1 MNAFIAL
8 QFYVFS
14 GLVVVAVF
22 FLGLKDNLDLKTIGK
37 YADGVVGALMVILG
51 LYGVFAALRT
61 YNEKYAKRSEDK
73 AILES
78 DYSSNE
84 SGNFVEISHT
94 AGDRS
99 CKHEQLRQCDLK
111 DPRVQKLVAFIIGT
125 VHGIGGPGGVLG
137 VLPAVEL
144 NDWSAASLYLISFV
158 LSSTVCMGG
167 FAAFYGEATK
177 RLGATADV
185 VEFALNLF
193 SCGLSV
199 VVGAVWVGFSIYGGR
214 EILFN

>member
-1 MNAFIAL
+1 
-8 QFYVFS
+8 
-14 GLVVVAVF
+14 
-22 FLGLKDNLDLKTIGK
+22 LKTIGK
-37 YADGVVGALMVILG
+37 YADGIVGALMVLLG

-61 YNEKYAKRSEDK
+61 YKEKYAKRSESVF
-73 AILES
+73 ES
-78 DYSSNE
+78 DYSSNKSGE
-84 SGNFVEISHT
+84 FVKASNSSGNL
-94 AGDRS
+94 G
-99 CKHEQLRQCDLK
+99 KHELSQCDLK
-111 DPRVQKLVAFIIGT
+111 DPRVQKIVAFIIGT

-214 EILFN
+214 EILFH